1 MCDAVGVDEIVFNL
15 NEDGSSVVSIELRV
29 FRSELQQVGYVNRTG
44 WTNGQDDPRGL
55 YAGRMTC
62 GICNTLGMKALNC
75 LLLYDLVAFY
85 MRRLRILVSLATR
98 VPLILTAP
106 P

>member
-1 MCDAVGVDEIVFNL
+1 MDPGASSENCGSWVTTDEIVCDAVGVDEIVFNL
-15 NEDGSSVVSIELRV
+15 NEGGSNVVSIELRV

-44 WTNGQDDPRGL
+44 WTNGQDDLRGL

-75 LLLYDLVAFY
+75 FTFV
-85 MRRLRILVSLATR
+85 
-98 VPLILTAP
+98 
-106 P
+106 